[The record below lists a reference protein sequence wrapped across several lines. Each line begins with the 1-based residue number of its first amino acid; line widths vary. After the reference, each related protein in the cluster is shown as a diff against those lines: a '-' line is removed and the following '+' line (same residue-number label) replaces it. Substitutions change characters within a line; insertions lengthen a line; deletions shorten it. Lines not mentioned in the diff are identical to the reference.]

1 MGDGA
6 AQGTVAEDV
15 AFFQLRCRIKRMQ
28 ILPAGCLA
36 FQWRQSEVGPQA
48 IQDAHDLLPPIR
60 SKQETGDLLRP
71 AWIIFLTACMSTE
84 VLPEPGV
91 PAATSRRLLPPW
103 RRLHA
108 GGTGEGLAGGAV
120 DQDGKYILRALKYG

>member
-1 MGDGA
+1 MR
-6 AQGTVAEDV
+6 
-15 AFFQLRCRIKRMQ
+15 LRIEGVQ
-28 ILPAGCLA
+28 VLPAGCFALKRG
-36 FQWRQSEVGPQA
+36 QGEVGPQA
-48 IQDAHDLLPPIR
+48 VQDSHDLFPPVR
-60 SKQETGDLLRP
+60 AGQETGDLLRP
-71 AWIIFLTACMSTE
+71 ARIIFLNACMSTE

-91 PAATSRRLLPPW
+91 PAAIRRRLAPPW